1 MNRTDRL
8 YALVEELRAV
18 APRPRSARQLAE
30 RFEVS
35 RRTIERD
42 ISALQG
48 SGVPIYAEAGR
59 CGGYVIDRTLTLPP
73 LNFTAAE
80 MVAIAV
86 SLAREEYTPFAAA
99 TRSALRKVLATA
111 SAAQT
116 AEAGEL
122 MDRVRLIGSAR
133 PGEPQ
138 AAAMRSVA
146 GARPAARS
154 REAPA
159 RDRPDQERPGQE
171 RPGQERPGQERPGQE
186 GPDQERPGQERPGQE
201 RPGQERPGQERP
213 GQEGPDQERPDQE
226 RPARHAPAGQL
237 PARERAARRWGA
249 PPAATVPLAIQEAIT
264 ARHVLRITYRD
275 RHDRETV
282 RDVEPVAFA
291 ATRTQWYL
299 MAWCR
304 LRRGARAF
312 RVDRIAAADDTG
324 EPASPRSYRDLD
336 VDIPDALVR
345 RPDLR
350 V

>member
-18 APRPRSARQLAE
+18 APRPRSARQMAE
-30 RFEVS
+30 HYEVS
-35 RRTIERD
+35 TRTIERD
-42 ISALQG
+42 ILALQE
-48 SGVPIYAEAGR
+48 SGVPIYAETGR
-59 CGGYVIDRTLTLPP
+59 RGGYAIDKTLTLPP

-86 SLAREEYTPFAAA
+86 SLAREENTPFAAA

-111 SAAQT
+111 SVAQT
-116 AEAGEL
+116 AEAAEL
-122 MDRVRLIGSAR
+122 MDRVRLIGATR
-133 PGEPQ
+133 PGERQ
-138 AAAMRSVA
+138 AA
-146 GARPAARS
+146 GTQPGEGPA
-154 REAPA
+154 
-159 RDRPDQERPGQE
+159 QERPLRDEPDRGQPGQGTRAAGQE
-171 RPGQERPGQERPGQE
+171 QPGQEQPGR
-186 GPDQERPGQERPGQE
+186 D
-201 RPGQERPGQERP
+201 
-213 GQEGPDQERPDQE
+213 
-226 RPARHAPAGQL
+226 L
-237 PARERAARRWGA
+237 PARERAARRWSP

-291 ATRTQWYL
+291 ATRTEWYL

-304 LRRGARAF
+304 LRGGARAF
-312 RVDRIAAADDTG
+312 RVDRVLAASDTG

-336 VDIPDALVR
+336 VDIPNAIVR

>member
-18 APRPRSARQLAE
+18 APRPRPARQLAE

-35 RRTIERD
+35 KRTIERD
-42 ISALQG
+42 VLALQG
-48 SGVPIYAEAGR
+48 SGVPIYAETGR
-59 CGGYVIDRTLTLPP
+59 CGGYVIDKTLTLPP

-138 AAAMRSVA
+138 AAAMRSVP
-146 GARPAARS
+146 GARPAARA
-154 REAPA
+154 REAPSRA
-159 RDRPDQERPGQE
+159 RPD
-171 RPGQERPGQERPGQE
+171 QE
-186 GPDQERPGQERPGQE
+186 GPDQERP
-201 RPGQERPGQERP
+201 
-213 GQEGPDQERPDQE
+213 
-226 RPARHAPAGQL
+226 ARHVPAGQP

-312 RVDRIAAADDTG
+312 RVDRIVAADDTG
-324 EPASPRSYRDLD
+324 EPASPRSYRDLE
-336 VDIPDALVR
+336 VDIPDVLAR
-345 RPDLR
+345 RPDLG

>member
-18 APRPRSARQLAE
+18 APRPRPARQLAE

-35 RRTIERD
+35 KRTIERD
-42 ISALQG
+42 VLALQG
-48 SGVPIYAEAGR
+48 SGVPIYAETGR
-59 CGGYVIDRTLTLPP
+59 CGGYVIDKTLTLPP

-138 AAAMRSVA
+138 AAAMRSVP
-146 GARPAARS
+146 GARPAARA
-154 REAPA
+154 REAPS
-159 RDRPDQERPGQE
+159 RERPDQEGPD
-171 RPGQERPGQERPGQE
+171 QE
-186 GPDQERPGQERPGQE
+186 GPDQERP
-201 RPGQERPGQERP
+201 
-213 GQEGPDQERPDQE
+213 
-226 RPARHAPAGQL
+226 ARHVPAGQS

-312 RVDRIAAADDTG
+312 RVDRIVAADDTG
-324 EPASPRSYRDLD
+324 EPASPRSYRDLE
-336 VDIPDALVR
+336 VDIPDVLAR

>member
-30 RFEVS
+30 RYEVS
-35 RRTIERD
+35 TRTIERD
-42 ISALQG
+42 ILALQE
-48 SGVPIYAEAGR
+48 SGVPIYAETGR
-59 CGGYVIDRTLTLPP
+59 RGGYAIDKTLTLPP

-86 SLAREEYTPFAAA
+86 ALAREENTPFVAAN
-99 TRSALRKVLATA
+99 RSALRKVLATA
-111 SAAQT
+111 SVAQT
-116 AEAGEL
+116 AEAAEL
-122 MDRVRLIGSAR
+122 MDRVRLIGTTR
-133 PGEPQ
+133 PGEHQ
-138 AAAMRSVA
+138 AA
-146 GARPAARS
+146 GTRPGDG
-154 REAPA
+154 PA
-159 RDRPDQERPGQE
+159 QERPLRDEPDRGQPG
-171 RPGQERPGQERPGQE
+171 RQQPGQEQPGQEQPGQE
-186 GPDQERPGQERPGQE
+186 QPGR
-201 RPGQERPGQERP
+201 
-213 GQEGPDQERPDQE
+213 D
-226 RPARHAPAGQL
+226 L
-237 PARERAARRWGA
+237 PARERAARRWGPP
-249 PPAATVPLAIQEAIT
+249 PPAAVPLAIQEAIT

-291 ATRTQWYL
+291 ATRTEWYL

-304 LRRGARAF
+304 LRGGARAF
-312 RVDRIAAADDTG
+312 RVDRVLAASDTG

-336 VDIPDALVR
+336 VDIPNAIVR